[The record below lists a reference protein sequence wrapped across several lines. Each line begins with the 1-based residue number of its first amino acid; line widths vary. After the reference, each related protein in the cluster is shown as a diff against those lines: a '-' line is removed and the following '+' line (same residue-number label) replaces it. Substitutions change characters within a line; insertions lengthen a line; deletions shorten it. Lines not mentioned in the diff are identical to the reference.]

1 MGTWGNWLLSKVTN
15 LKTLNI
21 EGKHSIYGGII
32 TLLNYSTSPIL
43 FILQKLYPS
52 AG

>member
-15 LKTLNI
+15 LKCLNI
-21 EGKHSIYGGII
+21 EGKHAIYNSII
-32 TLLNYSTSPIL
+32 TLLDLSTSPVL

-52 AG
+52 TG